1 MNRSR
6 ALALIIIVVVCV
18 ACQHR
23 ETPHKEVALKD
34 NISNIRRAIDNF
46 HKDKGRYPY
55 SLDELVPNYLR
66 RIPADPMTGSR
77 NWRPVTEDTV
87 QPSSDF
93 TTGTAAAPR
102 SVIIDVQSA
111 APGADANGVLY
122 SNY

>member
-6 ALALIIIVVVCV
+6 ALALILIVVSV
-18 ACQHR
+18 ACR
-23 ETPHKEVALKD
+23 EQRDIAKEPALKD
-34 NISNIRRAIDNF
+34 NLTSIRRAIGNFRKDN
-46 HKDKGRYPY
+46 GRYPY
-55 SLDELVPNYLR
+55 SLDELVPNYIR
-66 RIPADPMTGSR
+66 RIPADPMTGSKT
-77 NWRPVTEDTV
+77 WRPVTEDTV